1 MKAFVIIDIQYDFL
15 PGGSLAVNEGDKVI
29 PLINQ
34 LQDNFD
40 LIVATQDWH
49 PHNHQSFAAEHEGKK
64 EFEVIDL
71 HGLNQVLWPV
81 HCVQGTDGAK
91 FVEELEANKIAAIF
105 RKGMN
110 MEIDSYSGFFDNGRR
125 QNTGMHGFLQDRQ
138 VNELFIAGLATD
150 YCVYYTANDALDLGY
165 KVNVIED
172 ASRPID
178 PENWEK
184 LKKELIEKGAK
195 VIQSGELM

>member
-34 LQDNFD
+34 LQDHFD

-49 PHNHQSFAAEHEGKK
+49 PHNHQSFAAEHPGKK
-64 EFEVIDL
+64 AFEVIDL

-81 HCVQGTDGAK
+81 HCVQGSNGAR
-91 FVEELEANKIAAIF
+91 FSEELEANKIAAIF

-110 MEIDSYSGFFDNGRR
+110 VEIDSYSGFFDNGRR

-138 VNELFIAGLATD
+138 VDELYIAGLATD

-178 PENWEK
+178 PENWKK
-184 LKKELIEKGAK
+184 LKKELLEKGAN
-195 VIQSGELM
+195 VIQSGELK